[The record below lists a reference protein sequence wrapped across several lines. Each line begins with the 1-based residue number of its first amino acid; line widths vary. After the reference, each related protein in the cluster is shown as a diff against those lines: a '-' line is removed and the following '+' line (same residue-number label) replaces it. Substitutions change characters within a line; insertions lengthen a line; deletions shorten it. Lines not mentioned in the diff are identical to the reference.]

1 MRTPRQAPPHD
12 LPEQVAW
19 GHRWACRAAP
29 RTMTYVIWRASRSR
43 TNGGTCATARFST
56 TDTARA
62 WPVQFGWLPAVGRYD
77 LDLRP
82 KPPPLPCTVSAPR
95 NAATTARP
103 HIRCMA
109 SGRGVG
115 DVVETAVC
123 ILKGIPEGSSLVS
136 ALYICVPTG
145 TVGVLGWSRV
155 VDLGRS
161 EACDPGV
168 DQPVSHIGPP
178 VIGHDV
184 LDGAGL

>member
-1 MRTPRQAPPHD
+1 
-12 LPEQVAW
+12 
-19 GHRWACRAAP
+19 
-29 RTMTYVIWRASRSR
+29 
-43 TNGGTCATARFST
+43 
-56 TDTARA
+56 
-62 WPVQFGWLPAVGRYD
+62 
-77 LDLRP
+77 
-82 KPPPLPCTVSAPR
+82 
-95 NAATTARP
+95 
-103 HIRCMA
+103 MA

-178 VIGHDV
+178 VIGYDV
-184 LDGAGL
+184 LDGTGL